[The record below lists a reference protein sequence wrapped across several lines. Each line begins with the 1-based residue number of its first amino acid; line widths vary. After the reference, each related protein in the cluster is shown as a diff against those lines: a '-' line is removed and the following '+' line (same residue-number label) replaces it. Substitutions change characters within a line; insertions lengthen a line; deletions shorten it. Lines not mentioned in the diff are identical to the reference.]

1 MDQRELV
8 RQLEE
13 HFRNESQAFIDQ
25 RKRIHQERE
34 ALSDEAWWDQLVER
48 TRAIRPQMLEI
59 FERNK
64 EEMISKRF
72 ETILKETDYQEK
84 IIQKQVMGL
93 LPHVSAV
100 RADMEAYGDL
110 TAEQIQRAEIR
121 AANPPSS
128 RN

>member
-1 MDQRELV
+1 
-8 RQLEE
+8 
-13 HFRNESQAFIDQ
+13 
-25 RKRIHQERE
+25 
-34 ALSDEAWWDQLVER
+34 
-48 TRAIRPQMLEI
+48 MLEI

-72 ETILKETDYQEK
+72 ETIRKETDYQEK